1 MVLDFLSSHLLSPSE
16 EPSPGAGRSPIP
28 LLFLYGVPMEC
39 QAPESREDSQ
49 LVHFSQALDAVAM
62 EIEDTE
68 VEESCQD
75 LLREGNRKPEWT
87 GSWICAQDW
96 LVGRE
101 GRV

>member
-1 MVLDFLSSHLLSPSE
+1 
-16 EPSPGAGRSPIP
+16 
-28 LLFLYGVPMEC
+28 MEC
-39 QAPESREDSQ
+39 QTPEAREDSQ

-75 LLREGNRKPEWT
+75 LLGEGNRKPEWT
-87 GSWICAQDW
+87 GPWLCAQDW
-96 LVGRE
+96 LVGKE